1 MLIVDFIFYFAS
13 NMLICLSPCLTE
25 LGSLPEAVEIRGG
38 KRGGG
43 VIVLLDA
50 RSPLRLGGRMRRLA
64 GLQRS
69 EVVWEQLLPLDKKRE
84 EDSFLG

>member
-1 MLIVDFIFYFAS
+1 
-13 NMLICLSPCLTE
+13 MLICPSPCLTE
-25 LGSLPEAVEIRGG
+25 LGSLPEAVEIRGR
-38 KRGGG
+38 KEGGM
-43 VIVLLDA
+43 IVLLDA

-69 EVVWEQLLPLDKKRE
+69 EVVWEQLLPPDKKTE

>member
-1 MLIVDFIFYFAS
+1 M
-13 NMLICLSPCLTE
+13 
-25 LGSLPEAVEIRGG
+25 
-38 KRGGG
+38 
-43 VIVLLDA
+43 IVLLDA

>member
-38 KRGGG
+38 KRGG